1 MIETELHTH
10 PASPELKKTSDA
22 VIIGGGLAGLCL
34 SVQLARSGYS
44 VTLLEKEQY
53 PFHKVCGE
61 YISMESRPFL
71 EQLGVPLDKMKLP
84 EINTVEIS
92 SPSGILIRHRLDLG
106 GFGISRYTLDFCL
119 AQLAKAS
126 GVALFENTRATAVD
140 FDGNE
145 FAVRA
150 GNTIFSA
157 KLCAGSYGKRSNLD
171 IKWNRPF
178 IQKRHHGLNNYLG
191 IKYHVRYPV
200 EPGVI
205 ALHNFQNGYCGIS
218 SIEDGKNCLCYLT
231 SAMNLQHHENSI
243 PKMEK
248 ELLSTNPYLRKIF
261 SKAEMLYEEPEV
273 ISQISF
279 EKKSLVENHV
289 LMIGDAAGM
298 ITPLCGN
305 GMSMAM
311 YGSKIAAGLMHQF
324 LKGRY
329 SRAEMETE
337 YIKSWNKQFSSRM
350 SAGRRIQ
357 SLFGGRVVTDL
368 FVGAIKP
375 FPFLIEMLIKK
386 THGQPY

>member
-1 MIETELHTH
+1 MIETELQTVS
-10 PASPELKKTSDA
+10 ASSEVKKTADV
-22 VIIGGGLAGLCL
+22 VIVGGGLAGLCL
-34 SVQLARSGYS
+34 SIQLARSGHS

-61 YISMESRPFL
+61 YVSMESWPFL
-71 EQLGVPLDKMKLP
+71 EQLGVPLNEMMLP
-84 EINTVEIS
+84 AINTVEIS
-92 SPSGILIRHRLDLG
+92 SPSGILIKHRLDMG

-119 AQLAKAS
+119 AQLAKKA
-126 GVALFENTRATAVD
+126 GVTVLENTRVTAVD

-145 FAVRA
+145 FNVKA
-150 GNTIFSA
+150 GNTVFSA

-191 IKYHVRYPV
+191 IKYHLRYPV

-218 SIEDGKNCLCYLT
+218 SIEDGKNCLCYLS
-231 SAMNLQHHENSI
+231 SASNLQHHGNNI
-243 PKMEK
+243 RKMER

-261 SKAEMLYEEPEV
+261 SEAEMLYEEPEV

-311 YGSKIAAGLMHQF
+311 HGSKIAAGLMHQF
-324 LKGRY
+324 LQGRY
-329 SRAEMETE
+329 SRAEMESE
-337 YIKSWNKQFSSRM
+337 YIKTWNKQFSSRM
-350 SAGRRIQ
+350 ATGRRVQ
-357 SLFGGRVVTDL
+357 SLFGDRVVTDL
-368 FVGAIKP
+368 FIGAIKP
-375 FPFLIEMLIKK
+375 FPFLIGMLIKK
-386 THGQPY
+386 THGQPF